1 MVEKGIFEFE
11 IEGKKIGFK
20 FGMYAAA
27 ITQKES
33 GSSIVDLFKVMAL
46 GSDGGVALLQYFYGG
61 AVAYASNKKLPV
73 PTIDEVGDWIEAI
86 GWDESLRV
94 YSESIKIYIP
104 KNAEPLKAES

>member
-33 GSSIVDLFKVMAL
+33 GSSIIDLFKVMAQ
-46 GSDGGVALLQYFYGG
+46 GNDGGVALLQYFYGG
-61 AVAYASNKKLPV
+61 AVAYATNKKLPI
-73 PTIDEVGDWIEAI
+73 PTIDEVGDWIELI
-86 GWDESLRV
+86 GWDESLKV
-94 YSESIKIYIP
+94 YSESIKTYIP
-104 KNAEPLKAES
+104 KNAEPLKAAS